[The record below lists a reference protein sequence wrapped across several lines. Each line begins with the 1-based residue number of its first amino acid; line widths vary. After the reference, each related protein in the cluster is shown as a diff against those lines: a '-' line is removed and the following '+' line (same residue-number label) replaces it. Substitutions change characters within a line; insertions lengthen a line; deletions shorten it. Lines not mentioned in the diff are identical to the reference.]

1 MLQTCWEYTKG
12 EVATSGAGRGG
23 GDWLPGSE
31 PGPFPVPFPGELI
44 ATATTRS
51 LRSRRKQSGTGAGT
65 VPGAGAALQGPN
77 HGGFHPTTR
86 SLRTCSS
93 NNLGRGRD
101 RQGMELLLWPWLS
114 GALEILLPREC
125 LVCSRPMRGGS
136 LCFRCSPRIPL
147 LGELA
152 KSRCQRCFGVKF
164 GDANECATC
173 ALYPPSF
180 DRCRFVWEYSDLAR
194 DLIRAMKFRPSVTLA
209 RMCGDILADNLCV
222 MFGPESWD
230 VIVPVPASRANFRRR
245 HFQPC
250 FELGRRVLAKRHAPA
265 LVPALTHASRRAPQ
279 ASLSHQDRLRALGSM
294 FAANSKVS
302 IQEKRCLLIE
312 DVITTGATATAAALA
327 LRAAGA
333 KTVDIA
339 SLAQTTVWP
348 RFRRLIWEAT
358 HRAQLAPQGESG

>member
-1 MLQTCWEYTKG
+1 MPDG
-12 EVATSGAGRGG
+12 
-23 GDWLPGSE
+23 
-31 PGPFPVPFPGELI
+31 LI
-44 ATATTRS
+44 
-51 LRSRRKQSGTGAGT
+51 G
-65 VPGAGAALQGPN
+65 
-77 HGGFHPTTR
+77 
-86 SLRTCSS
+86 TCSS

-245 HFQPC
+245 LFQPC
-250 FELGRRVLAKRHAPA
+250 FEMGRRVLAKRHAPA

-312 DVITTGATATAAALA
+312 DVITTGATTTAAALA